1 MYPILAP
8 LYPVKAELGHDP
20 FPIMDK
26 LKSVPW
32 LPWVTIALYGAA
44 IFSGQRF
51 MKNQERWNW
60 RNSMALWNLGLAI
73 FSFIGTIRLLPYV
86 LHIFSTM
93 STEDVFC
100 HDARTTFANGS
111 TGLWVQLFLIS
122 KFPELIDTFFIV
134 IHKKKLIFLHWY
146 HHMSVVVM
154 CWHSYVSEQP
164 CGIHYCF
171 MNYAVHSVM
180 YFYYFLMTI
189 KKHPKWFNPTII
201 TFLQIL
207 QMFFGVGLAI
217 AGAYYWKTSSSCNL
231 VPDQM
236 FIVCFVYA
244 TYFFLFVQFFVKRYI
259 LKITKT
265 KRA

>member
-1 MYPILAP
+1 MDDCLIQNPSTGDYYREISCMYPILAP

-122 KFPELIDTFFIV
+122 KFP
-134 IHKKKLIFLHWY
+134 
-146 HHMSVVVM
+146 
-154 CWHSYVSEQP
+154 
-164 CGIHYCF
+164 
-171 MNYAVHSVM
+171 
-180 YFYYFLMTI
+180 
-189 KKHPKWFNPTII
+189 
-201 TFLQIL
+201 
-207 QMFFGVGLAI
+207 
-217 AGAYYWKTSSSCNL
+217 
-231 VPDQM
+231 
-236 FIVCFVYA
+236 
-244 TYFFLFVQFFVKRYI
+244 
-259 LKITKT
+259 
-265 KRA
+265 